1 MIGKTIKV
9 LLVEDSVTVLR
20 LQKQILSE
28 DPLFE
33 VIGAVANGKLAVEF
47 VAKYKPD
54 VISMDIQMP
63 EMDGLEATRHI
74 MYHNPV
80 PIVIVSSLYDPSD
93 ILISFN
99 ILKAGA
105 LTILPKPYGFGHPQY
120 SHSAREY
127 RNTLKMMAG
136 IKVSP
141 QQKKPESS
149 IEFLT
154 LENKKKTVATQKL
167 SENIGPFNIIAIGAS
182 AGGPMALQT
191 ILSAIPPKFPVPII
205 IVQHIDQN
213 FAEGFCDWL
222 NSFSTIRVNIPKD
235 GDILLPGYA
244 YIPPGDS
251 HLGFHKKGIVKVTK
265 DPPENNLRPSVS
277 YLFNSLA
284 NAYGK
289 HAIAVLLSGMGKDGA
304 NELKML
310 FDLGAITFAQNEDSS
325 LVHGMPGEAIRLGG
339 ASLVLSPENI
349 VNELVKIYNL

>member
-28 DPLFE
+28 DPQFE

-80 PIVIVSSLYDPSD
+80 PIVIVSSLYNPSD

-105 LTILPKPYGFGHPQY
+105 LTILPKPYGFGHAQY

-141 QQKKPESS
+141 QHKKPENPSEYPS
-149 IEFLT
+149 YVEKIQTAPTHKFI
-154 LENKKKTVATQKL
+154 ENK
-167 SENIGPFNIIAIGAS
+167 GPFNIVAIGAS
-182 AGGPMALQT
+182 AGGPMALQA

-213 FAEGFCDWL
+213 FTEGFCDWL
-222 NSFSTIRVNIPKD
+222 NTFSSISVKIPKD
-235 GDILLPGYA
+235 GDVLMPGYA

-251 HLGFHKKGIVKVTK
+251 HLGFHKEGIVKVTK
-265 DPPENNLRPSVS
+265 DPPENNLRPAVS
-277 YLFNSLA
+277 YLFKSLA

-289 HAIAVLLSGMGKDGA
+289 HAIAVLLSGMGKDGSS
-304 NELKML
+304 ELKML
-310 FDLGAITFAQNEDSS
+310 YDLGALTIAQNEASS
-325 LVHGMPGEAIRLGG
+325 LVHGMPGEVIRLGG
-339 ASLVLSPENI
+339 ASLILSPENI
-349 VNELVKIYNL
+349 VKELVKLYNL